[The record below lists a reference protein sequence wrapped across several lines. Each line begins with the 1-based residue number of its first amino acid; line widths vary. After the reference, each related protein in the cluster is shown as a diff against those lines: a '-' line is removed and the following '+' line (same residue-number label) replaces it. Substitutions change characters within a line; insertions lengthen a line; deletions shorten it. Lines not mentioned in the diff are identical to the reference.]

1 MKIELRN
8 ITKSFEI
15 DKKSKKQKE
24 ILKDI
29 SCVFE
34 GSKLYFLTGVSGSGK
49 STLLSILGLLDSPTG
64 GEILFD
70 DQIIKNK
77 TNFISSKISFVF
89 QEYNL
94 FENLTVYENLSLYQ
108 KDKEVLKK
116 LLEQFNC
123 EISLNTKVKYLSGG
137 ERQRLA
143 ILRSYIKSGEV
154 FLMDEPTGNLD
165 KDNSKMVMELI
176 KSISKEKLVIVV
188 SHDLELAYEYADEI
202 YDIDDGKLTKK
213 EQVGISYT
221 LNLKEE
227 GKSAFNPLIEKLF
240 SLGELHL
247 IIDGKEVTWTKN
259 NYQDEIQY
267 LVNSKDKILIKLK
280 ERKTEKT
287 KFITSDRQNN
297 KRSFLLYYSLRNI
310 LSRVGRTVASFIA
323 LIFAFALIFNAF
335 NFTFYNVGLHVQEE
349 INAERLHYSFLYF
362 KCNNANY
369 YEGVELHQVAEYDK
383 ENYYPHVDS
392 TMIAPE
398 PGSGYNTYFIRL
410 LAVQSDTIIYEGKEY
425 QVPENEILTFDFL
438 RYAASQYGLTSLEV
452 NDVFGGSHDV
462 PIASE
467 TIKPIE
473 TVISSD
479 SNSYIGFIS
488 YDYYFSLCDLNS
500 VMEVHA
506 LQKIGDA
513 PATQFQKYTSFN
525 GQNLIFGRQIANDDE
540 IVVSQSFIA
549 NYLDGVSPSEAV
561 GLTFEIPD
569 FDTYLPENRNNTE
582 ICYQDLSSFWEEV
595 TIVGVTD
602 DNSSEIY
609 VTGDIFDQ
617 LLKQTV
623 YRSIVYIYVEDVPD
637 KINYLF
643 SHGVRVQTTGHIV
656 YTFSDVFSGGTGA
669 FISIIGLVFL
679 LIAGIVLLLWI
690 ISVLKDK
697 YREIA
702 IMKCLAID
710 NKHIYASFLITIILL
725 TFVSIFIGVMCG
737 MTLTPVLNQIVVGA
751 LVRNP
756 IAFTIVSWNVYSFL
770 LPFLFTFI
778 FPPLVSL
785 TFIGRI
791 NKVAPYNALKEFR

>member
-1 MKIELRN
+1 MKIELKN
-8 ITKSFEI
+8 ITKSFQI
-15 DKKSKKQKE
+15 DKKSKNQKE
-24 ILKDI
+24 ILKNI
-29 SCVFE
+29 TCTFE
-34 GSKLYFLTGVSGSGK
+34 GHKLYFLTGVSGSGK
-49 STLLSILGLLDSPTG
+49 STLLSILGLLDSPSS

-70 DQIIKNK
+70 DKSIKNK
-77 TNFISSKISFVF
+77 TSFIQEKISFVF

-108 KDKEVLKK
+108 KDKETLKK

-143 ILRSYIKSGEV
+143 ILRSYIKGGEV

-165 KDNSKMVMELI
+165 KDNSTLVMDLI
-176 KSISKEKLVIVV
+176 KNISKEKLVIVV

-202 YDIDDGKLTKK
+202 YNIDNGKLIRK
-213 EQVGISYT
+213 EQVGLNYI

-227 GKSAFNPLIEKLF
+227 GKSAFNPLIERLF

-247 IIDGKEVTWTKN
+247 IIDDEEVTWTKS
-259 NYQDEIQY
+259 NYLNEIQRLINTKDRV
-267 LVNSKDKILIKLK
+267 LVKLK
-280 ERKTEKT
+280 ERKTETT

-297 KRSFLLYYSLRNI
+297 KRSFLLHYSLRNI
-310 LSRVGRTVASFIA
+310 LSRAGRTIVSFIA
-323 LIFAFALIFNAF
+323 LIFAFTLIFNAF
-335 NFTFYNVGLHVQEE
+335 NFTFYNVGIHVQEE

-362 KCNNANY
+362 TYNYTNY
-369 YEGVELHQVAEYDK
+369 YNGVELHQVTKYDEK
-383 ENYYPHVDS
+383 NYYPVADVA
-392 TMIAPE
+392 MITPE
-398 PGSGYNTYFIRL
+398 PGTGLPTYYLDI

-438 RYAASQYGLTSLEV
+438 RYAASQYGLTSLEI
-452 NDVFGGSHDV
+452 NDTFGMSHDV

-467 TIKPIE
+467 TIKATE
-473 TVISSD
+473 TVITSENSS
-479 SNSYIGFIS
+479 YLGFIS

-513 PATQFQKYTSFN
+513 PATQFQKYASFN

-561 GLTFEIPD
+561 GLTFEIPN
-569 FDTYLPENRNNTE
+569 FYTYLPENRNNTE
-582 ICYQDLSSFWEEV
+582 ISYQDLSEFWKEV

-609 VTGDIFDQ
+609 VTSNIFDQ

-623 YRSIVYIYVEDVPD
+623 YYSNVYINVENISD

-643 SHGVRVQTTGHIV
+643 SHGVRVQTTRHAV
-656 YTFSDVFSGGTGA
+656 YTFSDFFSGGTGA

-710 NKHIYASFLITIILL
+710 NKHIYTSFLVTIVFL

-737 MTLTPVLNQIVVGA
+737 MALTPVLNQIIVGV
-751 LVRNP
+751 LVRTP
-756 IAFTIVSWNVYSFL
+756 IDFTIVSWNAYSFL

-791 NKVAPYNALKEFR
+791 NRVAPYNALKEFR